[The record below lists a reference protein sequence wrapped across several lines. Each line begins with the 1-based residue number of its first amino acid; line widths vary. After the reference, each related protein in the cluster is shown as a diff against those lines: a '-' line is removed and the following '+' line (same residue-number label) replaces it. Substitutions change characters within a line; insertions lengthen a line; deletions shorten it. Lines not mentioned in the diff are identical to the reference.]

1 MLQNIRDNSKGVVS
15 GILIGL
21 LVVIFAL
28 TGAETLFNSDPN
40 ARSVIKVNGEAISE
54 MEISRATATQKQ
66 QIVDRYGDSVPP
78 EFLSDEYLRTPV
90 VENLIQRAL
99 LVQKAKESG
108 LTASDSV
115 INEQILR
122 TPQFQQES
130 GAFDPIRYQSLLRNV
145 GYTPSTYKKALVEDV
160 LISQLTSGVVDTSFS
175 TPAEIDKVIALNFQT
190 RSFDY
195 LVLPSEKVREEVT
208 VSDAEVLQYY
218 ESKPQEF
225 TVPEE
230 VAVDYI
236 DLNLDNMLDN
246 IDISEDE
253 IRKQYEQNRAAFVA
267 APERQVAHILIEDND
282 AAVIEEITG
291 KLAAD
296 EDFADLARQYSDDL
310 GSKEEGGDLGFTTGD
325 TFPENF
331 ETALAA
337 LAVGEVSAPVVT
349 DAGTHFIKKLSE
361 RGVEVPD
368 FESERDRIAAQLK
381 RDQAEHEF
389 VGLVERLRDLS
400 FNAESLADV
409 AAELGVTVQNT
420 GLIPRTGGDNEISRE
435 SQFVAAA
442 FSVDVLEHENS
453 SEVIELAPTRAAVLK
468 KTDYK
473 ASHVSPLEDVSDRIT
488 AILKEEKVRELMTA
502 KAAAFKQ
509 EIAAGKSLEAIAADN
524 SLEVKTVEDT
534 GRNSPDVERDVLFH
548 AFSIAKP
555 AASQP
560 VIDGVVLGSGD
571 YAIVSLKSVAS
582 GADQFPAEQKSIL
595 AAQLAS
601 ISGQNEFR
609 NLQNLLQANAKIKQ

>member
-66 QIVDRYGDSVPP
+66 QIADRYGDSVPP

-90 VENLIQRAL
+90 VENLIQRLL

-108 LTASDSV
+108 LTASDAA
-115 INEQILR
+115 INEQIVR
-122 TPQFQQES
+122 TPQFQQEN
-130 GAFDPIRYQSLLRNV
+130 GAFDSIRYQSLLRNF

-175 TPAEIDKVIALNFQT
+175 TPAEVDKVIELNFQT

-195 LVLPSEKVREEVT
+195 LILPSGKVREEVT
-208 VSDAEVLQYY
+208 VSDAEIRQYY

-225 TVPEE
+225 NVPEE

-236 DLNLDNMLDN
+236 DLNLDNMLDG

-267 APERQVAHILIEDND
+267 SPERQVAHILIESND
-282 AAVIEEITG
+282 PAVIEEITG

-296 EDFADLARQYSDDL
+296 ENFAELARQYSDDL
-310 GSKEEGGDLGFTTGD
+310 GSKEDGGDLGFTTGD

-361 RGVEVPD
+361 RGVEVPS
-368 FESERDRIAAQLK
+368 FESERDRIASQLK

-389 VGLVERLRDLS
+389 VVLVERMRDLS

-409 AAELGVTVQNT
+409 ARELGVSVQNT
-420 GLIPRTGGDNEISRE
+420 GLIPRTGGDTDISRDN
-435 SQFVAAA
+435 QFVAAA
-442 FSVDVLEHENS
+442 FSADVLEHENS

-468 KTDYK
+468 KTEYK
-473 ASHVSPLEDVSDRIT
+473 ASHVSPLEDVSDRIALT
-488 AILKEEKVRELMTA
+488 LKEEKVRELMTA
-502 KAAAFKQ
+502 KAVAFKQ
-509 EIAAGKSLEAIAADN
+509 EIAAGKTLEQIAADN
-524 SLEVKTVEDT
+524 TLEVKTVENT
-534 GRNSPDVERDVLFH
+534 GRNSQDVERDVLFH

-555 AASQP
+555 AAAQP
-560 VIDGVVLGSGD
+560 VIDGVVLGNGD

-609 NLQNLLQANAKIKQ
+609 NLQNLLQAEAKIKQ

>member
-15 GILIGL
+15 GILVGL

-54 MEISRATATQKQ
+54 VDISRATATQKQ
-66 QIVDRYGDSVPP
+66 QIADRYGDSVPP

-90 VENLIQRAL
+90 VENLIQRVL

-108 LTASDSV
+108 LTASDAA
-115 INEQILR
+115 INEQIVR

-130 GAFDPIRYQSLLRNV
+130 GAFDSIRYQSLLRNV

-195 LVLPSEKVREEVT
+195 LVLPSGKVREEVT
-208 VSDAEVLQYY
+208 VNEAEIRQYY

-236 DLNLDNMLDN
+236 DLNLDNMLDG
-246 IDISEDE
+246 IEISEDE

-267 APERQVAHILIEDND
+267 SPERQVAHILIESND

-296 EDFADLARQYSDDL
+296 EDFAELARQYSDDL
-310 GSKEEGGDLGFTTGD
+310 GSKENGGDLGFTTGD

-349 DAGTHFIKKLSE
+349 DAGTHFIKKISE
-361 RGVEVPD
+361 RGVDVPD
-368 FESERDRIAAQLK
+368 FESERDRIASQLK
-381 RDQAEHEF
+381 RDQAEHQF
-389 VGLVERLRDLS
+389 VSLVERMRDLS
-400 FNAESLADV
+400 FNAESLDDV
-409 AAELGVTVQNT
+409 ANELGVSVQNT
-420 GLIPRTGGDNEISRE
+420 GLIPRTGGDSEISRE

-442 FSVDVLEHENS
+442 FSADVLEHDNS

-468 KTDYK
+468 KTEYK
-473 ASHVSPLEDVSDRIT
+473 ASHVSPLEGVRERIT
-488 AILKEEKVRELMTA
+488 ATLTEEKVRELMTA
-502 KAAAFKQ
+502 KAATFKQ
-509 EIAAGKSLEAIAADN
+509 EIADGKTLEQIAADT
-524 SLEVKTVEDT
+524 SLEVKSVENM
-534 GRNSPDVERDVLFH
+534 GRNSQDVERDVLFH

-555 AASQP
+555 SAERP
-560 VIDGVVLGSGD
+560 VIDGVVLGNGD

-609 NLQNLLQANAKIKQ
+609 NLQNLLQSEAKIKQ